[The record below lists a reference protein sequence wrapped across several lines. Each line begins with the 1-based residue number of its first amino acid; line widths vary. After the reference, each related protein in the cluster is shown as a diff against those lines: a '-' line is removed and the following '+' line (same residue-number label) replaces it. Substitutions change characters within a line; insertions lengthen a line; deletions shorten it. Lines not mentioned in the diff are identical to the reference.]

1 MAANLLPLYFS
12 HIFKRKLS
20 LSSLII
26 CTNLL
31 AIGIFLRKLEY
42 LLWSWISFSFLK
54 YVKKVPFYLI
64 CIKDSRNIAFETTL
78 WITTYTLRKSKISSY
93 QGNNT
98 NKTAVNC
105 SLHYSFNKM
114 LIDRKAHIS
123 CYWYTDLNWHPGW
136 EDILLSTCLL
146 PRDFPQHTASQRTV
160 FTLFSHQWEGARSK
174 GDLSDE
180 PWLVWQSRL

>member
-1 MAANLLPLYFS
+1 MLKKS
-12 HIFKRKLS
+12 HVILFALKTHAILHSKQPFES
-20 LSSLII
+20 QLIH
-26 CTNLL
+26 C
-31 AIGIFLRKLEY
+31 G
-42 LLWSWISFSFLK
+42 
-54 YVKKVPFYLI
+54 KV
-64 CIKDSRNIAFETTL
+64 R
-78 WITTYTLRKSKISSY
+78 ISSY

-136 EDILLSTCLL
+136 EGILSTCLL